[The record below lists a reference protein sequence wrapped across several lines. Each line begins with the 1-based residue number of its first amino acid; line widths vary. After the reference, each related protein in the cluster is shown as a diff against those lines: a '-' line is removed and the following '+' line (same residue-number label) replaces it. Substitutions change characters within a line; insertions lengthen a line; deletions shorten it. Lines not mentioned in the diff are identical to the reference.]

1 MSISR
6 SLVGTMILD
15 SGKLGVVTNEI
26 KSGTWSEEPWFDW
39 TTSYEIKYF
48 DGNQCIMTKNSFDRL
63 VKSGKITIFKKQE
76 EE

>member
-1 MSISR
+1 MIRDKSP
-6 SLVGTMILD
+6 VGLLIMDNGKVGMI
-15 SGKLGVVTNEI
+15 VNEI

-63 VKSGKITIFKKQE
+63 VKSGKIVVFDKDMAY
-76 EE
+76 